1 MAATQQQRATLY
13 TTLADTMGDEAA
25 DTLMAELPP
34 AAGSRW
40 PPSKTSQASRP
51 ASPPP

>member
-34 AAGSRW
+34 GG
-40 PPSKTSQASRP
+40 
-51 ASPPP
+51 